1 MKYLTDPKSSG
12 KNNQGHEV
20 ISLWCVMDKSTVLE
34 IIFRFRKAIE
44 FKGIRVN
51 KVVLFGSYARGT
63 YREESDIDIA
73 VISKDFAGKD
83 YWERIEILSDAI
95 YDLFEP
101 IEALAVTPDEW
112 EKKESLIIAYAKDG
126 EVVYG

>member
-1 MKYLTDPKSSG
+1 
-12 KNNQGHEV
+12 
-20 ISLWCVMDKSTVLE
+20 MDKSTVLE
-34 IIFRFRKAIE
+34 IISRFREAIE

-51 KVVLFGSYARGT
+51 KLVLFGSYARGT

-73 VISKDFAGKD
+73 VISEDFAGKD

-112 EKKESLIIAYAKDG
+112 EKKESLIIDYAKDG